1 MLEILTK
8 LMAIG
13 ADLSSR
19 SAIKK
24 ALSFIGED
32 DDLVDQI
39 YTFVKN
45 KSYESDVFKVPFE
58 KRALFLPQCLRNS
71 KSCEAEL
78 TKKGYICKKCGNC
91 SISEIVEYAE
101 KLGYKHIY
109 IVPGGSLVFK
119 ILKEING
126 EIEATIGVACFVEL
140 AEASERLSRQNIPH
154 QCIPLM
160 KAGCID
166 TIVDVENVKR
176 IIGRK
181 FK

>member
-8 LMAIG
+8 LMAVG

-32 DDLVDQI
+32 DELVDQI

-45 KSYESDVFKVPFE
+45 KSYESNVFKVPFE

-71 KSCEAEL
+71 KECQAEL
-78 TKKGYICKKCGNC
+78 TKKGYVCKKCGNC
-91 SISEIVEYAE
+91 NIFEIIEYAE
-101 KLGYKHIY
+101 NLGYKHIY

-119 ILKEING
+119 ILREINN
-126 EIEATIGVACFVEL
+126 EIKAAIGVACFVEL
-140 AEASERLSRQNIPH
+140 AEASERLSRKNIPH

-160 KAGCID
+160 RAGCID
-166 TIVDVENVKR
+166 TVVDVGEVKK

-181 FK
+181 I

>member
-8 LMAIG
+8 LMAVG

-19 SAIKK
+19 SAIKR

-39 YTFVKN
+39 YIFVKN
-45 KSYESDVFKVPFE
+45 KSYGNEVFRVPFE

-71 KSCEAEL
+71 KNCEAEL
-78 TKKGYICKKCGNC
+78 NERGYVCKRCGSC
-91 SISEIVEYAE
+91 SINEIVEYAE

-119 ILKEING
+119 ILKEIRE
-126 EIEATIGVACFVEL
+126 EIKAAIGVACFTEL
-140 AEASERLSRQNIPH
+140 SEASERLSRYNIPH
-154 QCIPLM
+154 QCIPLL
-160 KAGCID
+160 KSGCID
-166 TIVDVENVKR
+166 TIVDVEEVKR
-176 IIGRK
+176 IIGK
-181 FK
+181 A